1 MQKAVCSRHRKVE
14 VKVQAISVLTPCA
27 MRVHGHELMPKL
39 KIDGIEIE
47 VPKGM
52 KVIEAAE
59 RLGIIIPRFCYHAAL
74 GSVGACRMCAV
85 KFLEGPV
92 KGVQMS
98 CMTDAQDG
106 MVVST
111 TDEEAVDFR
120 KHVIE
125 WLMMNH
131 PHDCPVCDEGGHCLL
146 QDMTVAGGHGIRRYL
161 GEKRTYRDQY
171 LGVFVQHEMNRCIH
185 CWRCRRYYQEFT
197 GYRDLGALQIAC
209 HTYFGRF
216 TDGSLES
223 PFSGNLIDICPT
235 GVYTDKPSRFK
246 GRRWDYQRGPSLC
259 IHCSL
264 GCHTIMS
271 ARYREIIRLEARFSE
286 SVNGFFI
293 CDRGRYGFYYE
304 HLPERPRRARIGK
317 EEVLWD
323 KAIRTAGE
331 RLKQIMQNGG
341 PRSIACMSSSRSG
354 LENQGM
360 LKRFCRLQGW
370 QEPGYFDDP
379 IIAHKVKRA
388 ISRLDKRLAISMREI
403 EKADFILA
411 VGADPV
417 NEAPMLTMAM
427 RQAYRNGATI
437 AVIDPRPIF
446 LPFEFVHLSVSPS
459 DMDLLM
465 SLVVKGAVS
474 RSVAEAL
481 GPDALRFYDAVP
493 TDSPF
498 DPLINNHMV
507 GLSSK
512 LQQSHRPII
521 VCGTDIVR
529 KTTPE
534 VAADNALLL
543 QAAKEK
549 TGLFYLMP
557 GPNAFGAALL
567 SSGNYSLVQI
577 IEAIEN
583 RSVKALILVESD
595 PFSSFPDRQRLE
607 QAFNKLDFLLVLDYL
622 NSRSAQLAHILLP
635 TMPLFETE
643 STFINQEGR
652 VQFSKPVH
660 AGGIP
665 IEQISAGD
673 HPPRTFRS
681 DIPGSEPKAAWQILE
696 ELAHAM
702 SLVPKMPI
710 HDLWG
715 WLAKENPIFTNLK
728 PSDPRENIRLIPD
741 QRSGSPFS
749 QDALG
754 KLEKSPSPLDSLE
767 LLLVDWTFGTEEL
780 SGYSKYIQQV
790 EKAPCLLMNP
800 NDAMRAG
807 LRDRDRLT
815 LQLDGGPLEMEVSI
829 VENMAS
835 GVMVLPRHR
844 QLQWQKVKEYPVKVP
859 IDRIKKV

>member
-1 MQKAVCSRHRKVE
+1 
-14 VKVQAISVLTPCA
+14 
-27 MRVHGHELMPKL
+27 MPKL
-39 KIDGIEIE
+39 LIDNLEIE

-98 CMTDAQDG
+98 CMVDAQDG

-146 QDMTVAGGHGIRRYL
+146 QDMTVAGGQGIRRYL

-185 CWRCRRYYQEFT
+185 CWRCRRFYQEFT
-197 GYRDLGALQIAC
+197 GYRDLGAMQMGYR
-209 HTYFGRF
+209 TYFGRYK
-216 TDGSLES
+216 DGPLES

-235 GVYTDKPSRFK
+235 GAYTDKPSRFK
-246 GRRWDYQRGPSLC
+246 GRRWDYQRSPSLC

-264 GCHTIMS
+264 GCHTIAS
-271 ARYREIIRLEARFSE
+271 ARYREIVRLEAHLNE
-286 SVNGFFI
+286 AVNGYFI
-293 CDRGRYGFYYE
+293 CDRGRYGFYYAN
-304 HLPERPRRARIGK
+304 HPERPRRAKIGG
-317 EEVLWD
+317 EEVLWN

-331 RLKQIMQNGG
+331 RLKQIVQNGDS
-341 PRSIACMSSSRSG
+341 RSIACMSSSRSG

-360 LKRFCRLQGW
+360 LKRFCQLQGW
-370 QEPGYFDDP
+370 QAPSYFDDP
-379 IIAHKVKRA
+379 IIADKVKRA
-388 ISRLDKRLAISMREI
+388 ISRLDKRLAISMHEM
-403 EKADFILA
+403 EKADFILT
-411 VGADPV
+411 VGSDPV

-427 RQAYRNGATI
+427 RQAFRKGATI

-446 LPFEFVHLSVSPS
+446 LPFEFLHLPVSPS

-481 GPDALRFYDAVP
+481 GSDALRFYDAVP
-493 TDSPF
+493 TNSPF
-498 DPLINNHMV
+498 DTLINNHMV

-512 LQQSHRPII
+512 LQQSHRPVI

-543 QAAKEK
+543 QAAKGK
-549 TGLFYLMP
+549 TGLSYLMP
-557 GPNAFGAALL
+557 GANAFGASLL
-567 SSGNYSLVQI
+567 SPENYSLMQI

-583 RSVKALILVESD
+583 RSVKALLVVESD

-622 NSRSAQLAHILLP
+622 NSRSAQLSHVLLP
-635 TMPLFETE
+635 TMPLFETV
-643 STFINQEGR
+643 STFVNQEGR

-665 IEQISAGD
+665 IEQISGGD

-681 DIPGSEPKAAWQILE
+681 DIPGGEPRAAWQILE

-702 SLVPKMPI
+702 SLVSKI
-710 HDLWG
+710 SIQDLWG
-715 WLAKENPIFTNLK
+715 WLAKENPIFANLK
-728 PSDPRENIRLIPD
+728 PSDPRENMQLLLD
-741 QRSGSPFS
+741 QGNGSPFS
-749 QDALG
+749 QVRLE
-754 KLEKSPSPLDSLE
+754 KLEKPPSPTDALE

-780 SGYSKYIQQV
+780 SSYSKYIQEV
-790 EKAPCLLMNP
+790 EKSPCLFMSTK
-800 NDAMRAG
+800 DAI
-807 LRDRDRLT
+807 RLN
-815 LQLDGGPLEMEVSI
+815 LHDKEWVVLSLHGGPLEVKLS
-829 VENMAS
+829 VRENMAQ
-835 GVMVLPRHR
+835 GTLVLPRHR
-844 QLQWQKVKEYPVKVP
+844 QLDWQKLKEWPVRMPVEK
-859 IDRIKKV
+859 IKKMVGSLRADS